1 LVRAFVFDVCFSQ
14 EQKEG
19 EKVSFG
25 NGNGNG
31 EIVISTPLRT
41 AIGTYGGALKD
52 TPATDLGATVG
63 KEVLSRSGIEGEQ
76 VDQIIV
82 GNILSAGQGMN
93 PGRQVGMKTG
103 LPVTTPG
110 LTLNRM
116 CGSGL
121 QAIIS
126 AAQEVALGDADVVM
140 AGGIENMDRAPFLL
154 DKARYGYRMGM
165 PKVDMYDHM
174 VFDGLWD
181 VFNDYHMGVTAEN
194 VAEEYGITREES
206 DAYAVRSH
214 QRAAQANEEEL
225 FDGQIVPVEVKQ
237 KKETVQFT
245 TDEHVRANA
254 SVEGLQKLKTIFK
267 KEGGTVTA
275 ANASGIN
282 DGAAMMLV
290 TGEKRAEELGLPV
303 AGRLVSAAVAGVEP
317 SVMGTGMIP
326 ASRMAMKKAGL
337 SVDDLDAVEANEAF
351 ASIAIAVGRELEV
364 PEEKLNPVGGAV
376 ALGHPIGATGAVLTV
391 KILHHLERT
400 GGRYGLVTLCIG
412 GGMGIAAIFERI

>member
-1 LVRAFVFDVCFSQ
+1 M
-14 EQKEG
+14 
-19 EKVSFG
+19 SFG

-63 KEVLSRSGIEGEQ
+63 KEVLSRSGIDGEQ

-194 VAEEYGITREES
+194 VAEQYGLSRDECDEY
-206 DAYAVRSH
+206 AARSH
-214 QRAAQANEEEL
+214 QRAQKATEEGYFE
-225 FDGQIVPVEVKQ
+225 DQIVPIEIKQ
-237 KKETVQFT
+237 KKETVEFT
-245 TDEHVRANA
+245 TDEHIRFDATK
-254 SVEGLQKLKTIFK
+254 EGLQKLKPIFK
-267 KEGGTVTA
+267 PDGGVVTPA
-275 ANASGIN
+275 SASGVN
-282 DGAAMMLV
+282 DGASMCIV
-290 TGEKRAEELGLPV
+290 TSASKAEELGLPV
-303 AGRLVSAAVAGVEP
+303 AGRLVSAAVAGCDP
-317 SVMGTGMIP
+317 SVMGLGPIP
-326 ASRMAMKKAGL
+326 ASHKALKKAGL
-337 SVDDLDAVEANEAF
+337 SIDDMDVVEENEAF
-351 ASIAIAVGRELEV
+351 SSVALAVQRDLGISDDV
-364 PEEKLNPVGGAV
+364 INPVGGAISM
-376 ALGHPIGATGAVLTV
+376 GHPIGATGAVLTT
-391 KILHHLERT
+391 KILYELERIQ
-400 GGRYGLVTLCIG
+400 GRYGLVTLCVG
-412 GGMGIAAIFERI
+412 GGMGIAGIYERVS